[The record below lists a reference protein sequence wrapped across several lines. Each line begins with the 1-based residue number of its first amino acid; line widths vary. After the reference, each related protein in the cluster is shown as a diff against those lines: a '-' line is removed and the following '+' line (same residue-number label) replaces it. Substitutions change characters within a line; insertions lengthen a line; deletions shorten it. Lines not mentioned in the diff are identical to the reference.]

1 MSLYFSKPLQS
12 LAGSSP
18 VAYAHEAQHLAGLLD
33 SLGIYA
39 DRLARMRLPFHPVAT
54 ALTDAETDRN
64 GVVHQLTPEATAAW
78 HAVKHAA
85 RQDGIMIEIVSAFRD
100 IDCQADIIRDKI
112 SRAMPMEKILTL
124 SAPPGYSEHHTGR
137 AIDINTPGCEPR
149 EAPFGDT
156 AAFQWLLRHAR
167 RFGFVMSY
175 PMGNAEGFICEPWHW
190 CYQPSQRPHRECMSG
205 SKGSFA

>member
-1 MSLYFSKPLQS
+1 MSLYSLNPLHS
-12 LAGSSP
+12 LSGASP
-18 VAYAHEAQHLAGLLD
+18 IAHADAARHLASLLD
-33 SLGIYA
+33 SLGISA
-39 DRLARMRLPFHPVAT
+39 DRLARMRLPFHPLA
-54 ALTDAETDRN
+54 AELTDAETDCN
-64 GVVHQLTPEATAAW
+64 GMVHQLTPEATVAW
-78 HAVKHAA
+78 HAMKHAA
-85 RQDGIMIEIVSAFRD
+85 RQEGIMLEIVSAFRD

-156 AAFQWLLRHAR
+156 AAFQWLMRHAR

-190 CYQPSQRPHRECMSG
+190 CYQPSQPPHRENMSG
-205 SKGSFA
+205 SRGSSA